1 MLGMITR
8 AWRAFVWYVK
18 SVMGESDY
26 EVYVNHL
33 RRHHP
38 DAEVPTVSQYWR
50 DRYREEGENPGSR
63 CC

>member
-1 MLGMITR
+1 MFVVIAR

-26 EVYVNHL
+26 EVYVAHL

-38 DAEVPTVSQYWR
+38 GDPIPTVREYWR
-50 DRYREEGENPGSR
+50 DRYRHEGENPGSR